1 METYKK
7 WEPIE
12 GIEAELWVEALH
24 DDYEGLRIL
33 LRGNESSSPV
43 LRITFSHYYVYRNA
57 DESYRLALWREAHF
71 EERNWC
77 LFTTTS
83 SSLIDWLSSEAGD
96 AYNKDEMH
104 HYLIKTGADVIDVVT
119 NKNEPKVEWLRK
131 VGNAPEGA
139 RIVRLGKWGSYF
151 NG

>member
-1 METYKK
+1 MAATQ
-7 WEPIE
+7 
-12 GIEAELWVEALH
+12 H
-24 DDYEGLRIL
+24 
-33 LRGNESSSPV
+33 N
-43 LRITFSHYYVYRNA
+43 
-57 DESYRLALWREAHF
+57 
-71 EERNWC
+71 
-77 LFTTTS
+77 FTTTS

-96 AYNKDEMH
+96 VYKEDEMH

>member
-1 METYKK
+1 MPCSAPANLGVTHRQLDGQDGRYK
-7 WEPIE
+7 
-12 GIEAELWVEALH
+12 
-24 DDYEGLRIL
+24 
-33 LRGNESSSPV
+33 
-43 LRITFSHYYVYRNA
+43 
-57 DESYRLALWREAHF
+57 
-71 EERNWC
+71 
-77 LFTTTS
+77 
-83 SSLIDWLSSEAGD
+83 
-96 AYNKDEMH
+96 KDEMH

>member
-7 WEPIE
+7 WEPLE

-43 LRITFSHYYVYRNA
+43 LRMTFSHYYVYRNA
-57 DESYRLALWREAHF
+57 DESYRLALWREAQF

-96 AYNKDEMH
+96 VYKKDEMH

-119 NKNEPKVEWLRK
+119 NKNEPKVEWLKK
-131 VGNAPEGA
+131 VGNAPQGA